1 MEGEAACLGKNTN
14 DTNSSNS
21 VPDMTVEPRINQSPS
36 EFLTTPV
43 ATSTSISSPG
53 TSIENIFYRPC
64 SVETPRPG
72 TSIMTDRIMI
82 DDDYLPST
90 QIVDNRVLKSKTFT
104 NRHTIIFSVN
114 TGIRKLFDH
123 QYKFIFPHD
132 EEFLV
137 NFKVSCSLLSV
148 VHMIFIF

>member
-1 MEGEAACLGKNTN
+1 MEGEAACLRKNRN

-21 VPDMTVEPRINQSPS
+21 VPDMAVEPRINQSPS

-43 ATSTSISSPG
+43 ATSTSISAPG
-53 TSIENIFYRPC
+53 TSIENKFYRPR
-64 SVETPRPG
+64 SVETPPPG

-104 NRHTIIFSVN
+104 NRHIIIFSVN

-123 QYKFIFPHD
+123 HTSLYFHMMKN
-132 EEFLV
+132 FL
-137 NFKVSCSLLSV
+137 
-148 VHMIFIF
+148 